1 MSPCKEAMV
10 EKVISIDPENTVKQA
25 IELFEIN
32 NIRSL
37 PVVDKDNNL
46 LGVFGLRHL
55 LTALLPKSV
64 TMQDGLNRLDFVVG
78 GAPAV
83 AKKLKKAYDIP
94 VKELMETNPAVL
106 HPETSSMEAVRVI
119 AMHGS
124 PACIIDSGTGKF
136 VGMITRQ
143 TLLKDMND
151 LVEEMEKE
159 GEI

>member
-10 EKVISIDPENTVKQA
+10 EKVISINPENTVKQA
-25 IELFEIN
+25 IELFQIN

-37 PVVDKDNNL
+37 PVVDEDNNL
-46 LGVFGLRHL
+46 LGVFGLKHL
-55 LTALLPKSV
+55 MVALLPKSV

-94 VKELMETNPAVL
+94 VKELMDTNPAVL
-106 HPETSSMEAVRVI
+106 YPETSSLEAVRII

-124 PACIIDSGTGKF
+124 PASIVDSDTGKF

-143 TLLKDMND
+143 TILKDMNN